1 MMLFL
6 LCGRMRITG
15 FSSSFQVLATAT
27 AGHGEHAG
35 QLGQSRQSIFLA
47 EETFQISK
55 TSFT

>member
-1 MMLFL
+1 MMLL
-6 LCGRMRITG
+6 SLCGRVGITA

-47 EETFQISK
+47 EKTFQISK
-55 TSFT
+55 SSFT